1 MKFKYYDT
9 INKLKIIIMKKLILL
24 TIIALSTMTYGQ
36 KFNVTPNGL
45 RDLNDNEK
53 TFVVINAEGKTA
65 KQLYDNALK
74 YINKNYKSP
83 DDVIKGKT
91 DGEYLKFITHVDNFL
106 VVSNSGAK
114 ITINADYT
122 IELNFKDGKAKFEV
136 IALDMYAQT
145 GGYKVLFTGGA
156 FDGYPIYNK
165 KGDLKRPETKTEI
178 ETYFNAQINSLSEFL
193 LGKSDK
199 DNW

>member
-1 MKFKYYDT
+1 
-9 INKLKIIIMKKLILL
+9 MKKIILL
-24 TIIALSTMTYGQ
+24 TLMALSTMTYGQ
-36 KFNVTPNGL
+36 QFNVTPSGL
-45 RDLNDNEK
+45 RDSNDNEK

-74 YINKNYKSP
+74 FINKNYKNP

-91 DGEYLKFITHVDNFL
+91 EGEYLRFITHVSNFL
-106 VVSNSGAK
+106 IVNNSGAK
-114 ITINADYT
+114 ITIDANYT
-122 IELNFKDGKAKFEV
+122 IELNFKEGKTKFEI
-136 IALDMYAQT
+136 IALDMYAQN

-165 KGDLKRPETKTEI
+165 KGDLKRPDTKTEI
-178 ETYFNAQINSLSEFL
+178 ETYFNAQLNSLSEFL
-193 LGKSDK
+193 LGKSDA

>member
-1 MKFKYYDT
+1 
-9 INKLKIIIMKKLILL
+9 MKKLILL
-24 TIIALSTMTYGQ
+24 TLIALSTISYGQ
-36 KFNVTPNGL
+36 KINVTPNGL

-53 TFVVINAEGKTA
+53 TFVVINAEGKSA

-83 DDVIKGKT
+83 DDVVKGKT

-106 VVSNSGAK
+106 VVINSGAK
-114 ITINADYT
+114 IPINADYT

-136 IALDMYAQT
+136 IALDMYAQN
-145 GGYKVLFTGGA
+145 GGYKVIFTGGA

-165 KGDLKRPETKTEI
+165 KGILKRPDTKTEI
-178 ETYFNAQINSLSEFL
+178 ESYFNQQISSITDFL
-193 LGKSDK
+193 IEKND

>member
-1 MKFKYYDT
+1 MK
-9 INKLKIIIMKKLILL
+9 KIILLSLIAISTLSYSQKL
-24 TIIALSTMTYGQ
+24 S
-36 KFNVTPNGL
+36 VTPNGL
-45 RDLNDNEK
+45 RDVNDNEK

-91 DGEYLKFITHVDNFL
+91 DGEYLKFITHVSNFL
-106 VVSNSGAK
+106 VVNNSGAK
-114 ITINADYT
+114 IPIDADYT
-122 IELNFKDGKAKFEV
+122 IELSFKDGKAKFEI

-165 KGDLKRPETKTEI
+165 KGDLKRPDTKTEI
-178 ETYFNAQINSLSEFL
+178 ETYFNSQINSITEFL
-193 LGKSDK
+193 LGKSDN

>member
-1 MKFKYYDT
+1 
-9 INKLKIIIMKKLILL
+9 MKKLILL
-24 TIIALSTMTYGQ
+24 TTIFISTMTYGQ
-36 KFNVTPNGL
+36 KFNVTPDGL

-53 TFVVINAEGKTA
+53 TFVVINAEGKAA
-65 KQLYDNALK
+65 KELFDNALK

-83 DDVIKGKT
+83 DDVIKAKT
-91 DGEYLKFITHVDNFL
+91 DGEYLKFMTHVDNFL

-114 ITINADYT
+114 IIINADYT
-122 IELNFKDGKAKFEV
+122 IELNFKDGKAKFE
-136 IALDMYAQT
+136 IISLDMYAKN

-178 ETYFNAQINSLSEFL
+178 ETYFNAQINLLSEFL
-193 LGKSDK
+193 LGKSEK

>member
-1 MKFKYYDT
+1 
-9 INKLKIIIMKKLILL
+9 MKKLVLL
-24 TIIALSTMTYGQ
+24 SMVLISTLTYSQ
-36 KFNVTPNGL
+36 KIVVTPNGL
-45 RDLNDNEK
+45 RDANDNEK
-53 TFVVINAEGKTA
+53 TYVVINAEGKSA
-65 KQLYDNALK
+65 KQLYDNAVK

-91 DGEYLKFITHVDNFL
+91 DGEYLKFITHTSNFL
-106 VVSNSGAK
+106 VVNNSGAK
-114 ITINADYT
+114 ISIDCDYT
-122 IELNFKDGKAKFEV
+122 IELNFKDGKIKLEI

-165 KGDLKRPETKTEI
+165 KGDLKRPDTKAEI
-178 ETYFNAQINSLSEFL
+178 EAYFNSQIIAITEFL
-193 LGKSDK
+193 QEKSND